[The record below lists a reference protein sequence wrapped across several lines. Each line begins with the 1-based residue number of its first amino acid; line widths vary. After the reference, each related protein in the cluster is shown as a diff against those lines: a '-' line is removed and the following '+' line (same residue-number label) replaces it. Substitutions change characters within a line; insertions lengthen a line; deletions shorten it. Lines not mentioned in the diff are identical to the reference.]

1 MSISFKGLGENVIT
15 FKTTNAVA
23 GEPVTISA
31 NEKVTKST
39 SGETFCGVA
48 VSVVDGFA
56 AVQISGFVE
65 LPYSGTAPT
74 VGYNTFVAN
83 GSGGIKTNATG
94 KTLLVVNV
102 NSSKSTVVAML

>member
-31 NEKVTKST
+31 NERVTKST

-48 VSVVDGFA
+48 VSVSEDYA

-83 GSGGIKTNATG
+83 GNGGVRTNTTG
-94 KTLLVVNV
+94 RTLLVVNV
-102 NSSKSTVVAML
+102 NSSTSKVVAML

>member
-23 GEPVTISA
+23 GEPVTVNANDTVAKSA
-31 NEKVTKST
+31 AGDS
-39 SGETFCGVA
+39 FCGVA
-48 VSVVDGFA
+48 ASVVDGCA

-74 VGYNTFVAN
+74 VGYNTLVAN
-83 GSGGIKTNATG
+83 GNGGVKTNSTG
-94 KTLLVVNV
+94 RNLLVVNV
-102 NSSKSTVVAML
+102 NTTKSTAVVLL